1 MIEWV
6 KSNEFWTSI
15 IFLGLVALGFS
26 IFGGPLE
33 LGLVYRI
40 LMMYT
45 FVGGLIWSGYTRKK
59 GMTLIALG
67 VAIALMPLFPILSWL
82 NTHNLRLSIEGYA
95 LIAGEILLSFLLIWI
110 GIKRYR
116 NWQLEKE

>member
-1 MIEWV
+1 MEWV
-6 KSNEFWTSI
+6 KSNKFWTSV

-26 IFGGPLE
+26 MFGGLLE

-45 FVGGLIWSGYTRKK
+45 FVGGVIWSGYARKK

-67 VAIALMPLFPILSWL
+67 VATALMALFPILSWL

>member
-45 FVGGLIWSGYTRKK
+45 FVGGVIWSGYARKK

>member
-1 MIEWV
+1 M
-6 KSNEFWTSI
+6 
-15 IFLGLVALGFS
+15 A
-26 IFGGPLE
+26 
-33 LGLVYRI
+33 
-40 LMMYT
+40 
-45 FVGGLIWSGYTRKK
+45 
-59 GMTLIALG
+59 
-67 VAIALMPLFPILSWL
+67 LFPILSWL